1 MSLKVL
7 LRDYGQRSIAL
18 VTATYALVFRNN
30 SPSASQSSIPKA
42 KTPRCI
48 VEFAA
53 VDDVD
58 LSDYKSL
65 RLLGVHGTLGLIN
78 VNQDVFLCIITAASS
93 VATVRPGETV
103 QRIVSVEFCG

>member
-7 LRDYGQRSIAL
+7 LQDHGQRSIAL
-18 VTATYALVFRNN
+18 VTANHALVFRNN
-30 SPSASQSSIPKA
+30 SPSASQSSISKGT
-42 KTPRCI
+42 TPRCI

-53 VDDVD
+53 LDDVD
-58 LSDYKSL
+58 LSEYRPV

-78 VNQDVFLCIITAASS
+78 VNNDVFLCVITAASP